1 MAIPKDYPT
10 PPPDN
15 HPSTSSLNES
25 LLQSVQL
32 QKEEIKPGRETAAPL
47 CLLMNEDDVRL
58 IPFILEQ
65 QVDSC
70 RCLTNTILS
79 VPKDSDCQKKK
90 QFSDIVTECF
100 SKYLK
105 SMQHEPGLRH
115 VPLFEQYSHLLVWM
129 ICMESVE
136 QSSFCSCCVRE
147 QLKGTPK
154 SLILNVNVERV
165 LLTPVCSNT
174 PEFLIFNVNV
184 ILFVSI
190 MDSNTF
196 ESLVTSVQM

>member
-1 MAIPKDYPT
+1 
-10 PPPDN
+10 
-15 HPSTSSLNES
+15 
-25 LLQSVQL
+25 
-32 QKEEIKPGRETAAPL
+32 
-47 CLLMNEDDVRL
+47 
-58 IPFILEQ
+58 
-65 QVDSC
+65 
-70 RCLTNTILS
+70 
-79 VPKDSDCQKKK
+79 
-90 QFSDIVTECF
+90 
-100 SKYLK
+100 
-105 SMQHEPGLRH
+105 
-115 VPLFEQYSHLLVWM
+115 M

-136 QSSFCSCCVRE
+136 QSSFCSCCVTE